1 MSYAAKVKVMTT
13 DPGARFLGTVA
24 DDLQS
29 QIDVLTARL
38 NDCCPSDSPTPL
50 APTGEAKV
58 HSPTLPGAKVP

>member
-38 NDCCPSDSPTPL
+38 NDCCPDHSPVRL
-50 APTGEAKV
+50 APTGDAKDR
-58 HSPTLPGAKVP
+58 SPAASAAKVP

>member
-13 DPGARFLGTVA
+13 DPGARFLGAVA

-38 NDCCPSDSPTPL
+38 NDCCPSDAPRPL
-50 APTGEAKV
+50 APAGDAKGP
-58 HSPTLPGAKVP
+58 SPTSPGAKVP

>member
-50 APTGEAKV
+50 APTGDAKV
-58 HSPTLPGAKVP
+58 RPPAAAAAKVP